1 VCVLQRCVVDIL
13 LIDDDER
20 FLKTINRFLRVRGHG
35 VQTAMRG
42 DEGLDRLRDQ
52 VPDLVICDVRM
63 PGMDGLAFLEAAH
76 KTYPSLPVVLVTAY
90 RELDTA
96 ISGFRSGAFDFLKK
110 PFRMEELEAV
120 IEKVVSNE

>member
-1 VCVLQRCVVDIL
+1 VDIL

-20 FLKTINRFLRVRGHG
+20 FLKTIDRFLCARGHD

-42 DEGLDRLRDQ
+42 DEGLERLGEH
-52 VPDLVICDVRM
+52 VPELVICDVQM
-63 PGMDGLAFLEAAH
+63 PSMDGLAFLEAAH

-120 IEKVVSNE
+120 IEKVAGE